1 MRLLFKITII
11 FLLLALVVFLAGSV
25 ITYQVFR
32 NEVILEEQRFLLE
45 RLQQTERM
53 IIRMNIS
60 KEFKREKLIIQ
71 PLGMSNTETKPVF
84 SDTLVMHSTLDRIEP
99 HTKLD
104 VIRKI
109 GEQYYKITL
118 YDIIIE
124 QDDIIDGVK
133 KSMTEIYFLLILVF
147 LLSTILLSKWIFR
160 PFNLTLQIIKQ
171 FSIKGND
178 ALEWP
183 KSGTTEFNQLNQF
196 LDEMTSKIR
205 RDYKS
210 LKEFTENASHEM
222 QTPLAIIKGKM
233 ELLMNDENL
242 TEDQRIIVSDTILS
256 VEKQSKMIQSLT
268 LLTKI
273 ENKEFS
279 DDEIVDLS
287 KELKGILEQFSE
299 MISLH
304 SLNLKSQID
313 DHCTLKIDPHL
324 LLVLIQNLIG
334 NAINHNIENGNIEVS
349 LKGTELTIK
358 NPGQPI
364 DTDPSQLFQRFRK
377 IDQTSESLG
386 LGLSIVK
393 QICDTYGIPIEY
405 TVSNRSHILKLD
417 FQIVQMKDSNSPPN

>member
-1 MRLLFKITII
+1 MRLLLKITII
-11 FLLLALVVFLAGSV
+11 FLLQALAVFLVGSV
-25 ITYQVFR
+25 ITYQVFK
-32 NEVILEEQRFLLE
+32 NEVIMEEQRFLME

-53 IIRMNIS
+53 IKRMNIS

-71 PLGMSNTETKPVF
+71 PLGTSGTETEPMF

-99 HTKLD
+99 HTKLN
-104 VIRKI
+104 VTRKI
-109 GEQYYKITL
+109 GEQLYKITL

-124 QDDIIDGVK
+124 QDDIVDGVK
-133 KSMTEIYFLLILVF
+133 ESMIKIYFLLILVF
-147 LLSTILLSKWIFR
+147 LLGTILLSTWIFR
-160 PFNLTLQIIKQ
+160 PFNLTLQRIKQ

-178 ALEWP
+178 ALEWS
-183 KSGTTEFNQLNQF
+183 KSGTTEFNQLNRF

-233 ELLMNDENL
+233 ELLMNDDNL
-242 TEDQRIIVSDTILS
+242 TEDQRTIVSETILS
-256 VEKQSKMIQSLT
+256 IEKQSKMVQSLA

-287 KELKGILEQFSE
+287 KQLKEMLDQFSE

-304 SLNLKSQID
+304 NLNLKSQID
-313 DHCTLKIDPHL
+313 DQVTVKIDPHL
-324 LLVLIQNLIG
+324 LRVLFQNLIG
-334 NAINHNIENGNIEVS
+334 NAIKHNIENGDIEVV
-349 LKGTELTIK
+349 LKVTELTIK
-358 NPGQPI
+358 NTGQPI
-364 DTDPSQLFQRFRK
+364 DSDPSQLFQRFRK

-417 FQIVQMKDSNSPPN
+417 FRTV

>member
-1 MRLLFKITII
+1 MRLLLKITII
-11 FLLLALVVFLAGSV
+11 FLLQALAVFLVGSV
-25 ITYQVFR
+25 ITYQVFK
-32 NEVILEEQRFLLE
+32 NEVIMEEQRFLME

-53 IIRMNIS
+53 IKRMNIS

-71 PLGMSNTETKPVF
+71 PLGTSGTETEPMF

-99 HTKLD
+99 HTKLN
-104 VIRKI
+104 VTRKI
-109 GEQYYKITL
+109 GEQLYKITL

-124 QDDIIDGVK
+124 QDDIVDGVK
-133 KSMTEIYFLLILVF
+133 ESMIKIYFLLILVF
-147 LLSTILLSKWIFR
+147 LLGTILLSTWIFR
-160 PFNLTLQIIKQ
+160 PFNLTLQRIKQ

-178 ALEWP
+178 ALEWS
-183 KSGTTEFNQLNQF
+183 KSGTTEFNQLNRF

-233 ELLMNDENL
+233 ELLMNDDNL
-242 TEDQRIIVSDTILS
+242 TEDQRTIVSETILS
-256 VEKQSKMIQSLT
+256 IEKQSKMVQSLA

-287 KELKGILEQFSE
+287 KQLKEMLDQFSE

-304 SLNLKSQID
+304 NLNLKSQID
-313 DHCTLKIDPHL
+313 DQVTVKIDPHL
-324 LLVLIQNLIG
+324 LRVLFQNLIG
-334 NAINHNIENGNIEVS
+334 NAIKYNIENGDIEVV
-349 LKGTELTIK
+349 LKVTELTIK
-358 NPGQPI
+358 NTGQPI
-364 DTDPSQLFQRFRK
+364 DSDPSQLFQRFRK

-417 FQIVQMKDSNSPPN
+417 FRTV

>member
-1 MRLLFKITII
+1 M
-11 FLLLALVVFLAGSV
+11 
-25 ITYQVFR
+25 
-32 NEVILEEQRFLLE
+32 EEQRFLME

-53 IIRMNIS
+53 IKRMNIS

-71 PLGMSNTETKPVF
+71 PLGTSGTETEPMF

-99 HTKLD
+99 HTKLN
-104 VIRKI
+104 VTRKI
-109 GEQYYKITL
+109 GEQLYKITL

-124 QDDIIDGVK
+124 QDDIVDGVK
-133 KSMTEIYFLLILVF
+133 ESMIKIYFLLILVF
-147 LLSTILLSKWIFR
+147 LLGTILLSTWIFR
-160 PFNLTLQIIKQ
+160 PFNLTLQRIKQ

-178 ALEWP
+178 ALEWS
-183 KSGTTEFNQLNQF
+183 KSGTTEFNQLNRF

-233 ELLMNDENL
+233 ELLMNDDNL
-242 TEDQRIIVSDTILS
+242 TEDQRTIVSETILS
-256 VEKQSKMIQSLT
+256 IEKQSKMVQSLA

-287 KELKGILEQFSE
+287 KQLKEMLDQFSE

-304 SLNLKSQID
+304 NLNLKSQID
-313 DHCTLKIDPHL
+313 DQVTVKIDPHL
-324 LLVLIQNLIG
+324 LRVLFQNLIG
-334 NAINHNIENGNIEVS
+334 NAIKYNIENGDIEVV
-349 LKGTELTIK
+349 LKVTELTIK
-358 NPGQPI
+358 NTGQPI
-364 DTDPSQLFQRFRK
+364 DSDPSQLFQRFRK

-417 FQIVQMKDSNSPPN
+417 FRTV